1 MKYLTGIFLLLLI
14 ETASAAQCRVNGGVW
29 TYLSIW
35 STNMDVPAIVSRI
48 PGSNKVRLDG
58 YTLECRLEP
67 GGGAGNPSEKETWAT
82 YGGEMGTGPK
92 LRGRAVGLVL
102 NGAEYNSPLPSS
114 VHVATAYRNST
125 GVNMN
130 IYGFALN
137 AGSVN
142 FVAGDGLVTIPLNL
156 RYSHGSGIPLV
167 RFNLYAANNLP
178 PDISTCTINNNV
190 PIDVNFNQV
199 DPASIGETPAG
210 TSITK
215 SIVLNYSCPQAGMT
229 MPITIGLRGTAAS
242 FNSGVLAMSN
252 TNLGT
257 GVMRAGVLVRPGQS
271 FTTNLSNSSGRD
283 TVTFALIRKAGTVP
297 SVGAFSGS
305 ATLVMGIP

>member
-1 MKYLTGIFLLLLI
+1 MKYLTGIVLFLLI
-14 ETASAAQCRVNGGVW
+14 EAASAAECRVNGGAW
-29 TYLSIW
+29 YQFTSW
-35 STNMDVPAIVSRI
+35 SYNMDIPVTVRRVPGTNIT
-48 PGSNKVRLDG
+48 RLDG
-58 YTLECRLEP
+58 YTLECRYSS
-67 GGGAGNPSEKETWAT
+67 GGGGGSSAKDYWKT
-82 YGGEMGTGPK
+82 YGGAMNVGPK
-92 LRGRAVGLVL
+92 LRGLGVGATL
-102 NGAEYNSPLPSS
+102 NGTDYHAPLPT
-114 VHVATAYRNST
+114 HVDIATAYNDGRS
-125 GVNMN
+125 VSLKA
-130 IYGFALN
+130 YAFALN
-137 AGSVN
+137 TGKVN
-142 FVAGDGLVTIPLNL
+142 FVAGDPLITIPLTQKSSQNA
-156 RYSHGSGIPLV
+156 GIPLV

-178 PDISTCTINNNV
+178 PDISTCTINNNST
-190 PIDVNFNQV
+190 IDVNFNQV
-199 DPASIGETPAG
+199 NQTAIGETPTG
-210 TSITK
+210 TPITK
-215 SIVLNYSCPQAGMT
+215 SIQLNYSCPQAGMT